1 MLHVLMAKK
10 KSPSR
15 RATDGTETKELID
28 VHVTN
33 VCVELV
39 LDAAV
44 PR

>member
-1 MLHVLMAKK
+1 MAKK

-15 RATDGTETKELID
+15 RATDGTGTKKLID

-33 VCVELV
+33 VCVGLV
-39 LDAAV
+39 LDAAA